1 MMMFGEREQGVMV
14 KGLIG
19 GPVQG
24 RQLAVVVIRTSTNFD
39 ILGQVGPVDKRN

>member
-1 MMMFGEREQGVMV
+1 MA

-24 RQLAVVVIRTSTNFD
+24 RQLAVVVIKTGTNFD
-39 ILGQVGPVDKRN
+39 ILGQVGPVEK